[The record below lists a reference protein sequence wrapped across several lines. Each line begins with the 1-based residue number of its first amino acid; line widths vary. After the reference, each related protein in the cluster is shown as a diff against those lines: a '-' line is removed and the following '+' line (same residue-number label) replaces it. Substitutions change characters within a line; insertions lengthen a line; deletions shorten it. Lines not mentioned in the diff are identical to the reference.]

1 MSARDK
7 QELGEA
13 LEAIN
18 HRIDTLRD
26 RIDALVIGL
35 AELRDEVR
43 GRKRDRA
50 A

>member
-35 AELRDEVR
+35 AELRDSQRNKE
-43 GRKRDRA
+43 RKA